1 MAAAVNDARARLLDD
16 ARPEAVDRQA
26 ARGEQTARRRV
37 ELLVDAGSF
46 LEYGAFARPT
56 HAPVDG
62 PADGCITGLGTI
74 DGRPVAVVS
83 FDYTVFGGTM
93 GQVGKVKIDRMIAHA
108 EHLGCP
114 LIMLAEGGGARAQDL
129 GITSREGTTMF
140 VALARLSGKVPL
152 VGIVAGPAF
161 AGHANLLGLCD
172 VIIATQDS
180 SLGVG
185 GPPMVEAATGH
196 RLAPREIGP
205 TELHAS
211 AGVVD
216 VTVTDDID
224 ALAVARRYLTYFG
237 TDQPAGNG
245 PVSRQRIRDLVPTNP
260 RRGYDVHDVIV
271 ELADGDSIMEVRSA
285 FGRAT
290 VTALARITGVAIGI
304 VASQPLHR
312 AGALDSAAADKIT
325 RFVRICDAFG
335 LPILF
340 LVDTPGFLVGPD
352 AERTAIIRH
361 SARVVH
367 ALALAHVPIMTVVV
381 RKAYGLA
388 YYALGAPPFDPI
400 LILEW
405 PTAEYGGMGL
415 EGAAQILRPGD
426 TADFGEDDERA
437 KLSAALR
444 SAHTAWIAAHRFA
457 VDDLIDPADTRDRLA
472 HALSLVPPAQR
483 RGSHRPIDPW

>member
-1 MAAAVNDARARLLDD
+1 MAAAVNDARARLLDA
-16 ARPEAVDRQA
+16 ARPEAVDRQI
-26 ARGEQTARRRV
+26 ARGEQTARRRI
-37 ELLVDAGSF
+37 ELLVDAGRF
-46 LEYGAFARPT
+46 LEYGAFARPA

-62 PADGCITGLGTI
+62 PADGCITGLGAI
-74 DGRPVAVVS
+74 DGPPVAVVS

-93 GQVGKVKIDRMIAHA
+93 GQIGKVKIDRMIACA
-108 EHLGCP
+108 EQRGFP
-114 LIMLAEGGGARAQDL
+114 LIVVAEGGGARAQDL

-152 VGIVAGPAF
+152 VGLVAGPAF
-161 AGHANLLGLCD
+161 AGHANLVGLCD
-172 VIIATQDS
+172 VIVATQDS

-196 RLAPREIGP
+196 RLAPHEIGP
-205 TELHAS
+205 SGLHAA

-216 VTVTDDID
+216 VTVADDVE
-224 ALAVARRYLTYFG
+224 AVAVARRYLAYFG
-237 TDQPAGNG
+237 SDQPAGDG
-245 PVSRQRIRDLVPTNP
+245 PASRQSIRDLVPTNP
-260 RRGYDVHDVIV
+260 RRAYDVRDVV
-271 ELADGDSIMEVRSA
+271 AELADGDSILELRSA
-285 FGRAT
+285 FGRAA
-290 VTALARITGVAIGI
+290 VTALTRIAGVAVGI

-325 RFVRICDAFG
+325 RFIRICDAFG

-352 AERTAIIRH
+352 AEATAIIRH

-367 ALALAHVPIMTVVV
+367 ALALAHVPIMTVVL

-388 YYALGAPPFDPI
+388 YYALGAPPFDPV

-405 PTAEYGGMGL
+405 PTAEYGGMGP
-415 EGAAQILRPGD
+415 EGAAQILSPGD
-426 TADFGEDDERA
+426 ANGPRQDDERA
-437 KLSAALR
+437 RLSSDLR

-457 VDDLIDPADTRDRLA
+457 IDDLIDPADTRDRLV
-472 HALSLVPPAQR
+472 HALSLIPPEQR